1 MTPRAMS
8 RAVAI
13 LLVCLAA
20 LAGFVLG
27 RASAPRSA
35 HVDMPELPA
44 RDAAPVVGAR
54 ALELA
59 RIKRVA
65 VRVGSDDIVVGARRD
80 VESSLRNRLAAAGF
94 VVVPETEDH
103 DVVLQARIEGFHF
116 SAFDEFGA
124 GSELHV
130 VGVHAVE
137 VDGKVRLIPHDLWQA
152 DAMRLARKE
161 RLDAEA
167 LALSEELLQH
177 FLGAVDKAKSAR

>member
-1 MTPRAMS
+1 MS

-27 RASAPRSA
+27 RSTAPRQA
-35 HVDMPELPA
+35 NPDMPEPSV
-44 RDAAPVVGAR
+44 RGEAPVVGAR

-65 VRVGSDDIVVGARRD
+65 VRVGSDDIVAGARRD
-80 VESSLRNRLAAAGF
+80 VEAVLRNRLAAAGF
-94 VVVPETEDH
+94 VIVAESEQPDAVV
-103 DVVLQARIEGFHF
+103 QARIEGFHF

-124 GSELHV
+124 GSELHL
-130 VGVHAVE
+130 VGVHTVE
-137 VDGKVRLIPHDLWQA
+137 VDGAVRLIPHDIWQA
-152 DAMRLARKE
+152 DAMRLARKD

-167 LALSEELLQH
+167 LALTEELLQH
-177 FLGAVDKAKSAR
+177 FLGAVDKSKSAR

>member
-1 MTPRAMS
+1 MS
-8 RAVAI
+8 RAVVI

-27 RASAPRSA
+27 RTTASRVSA
-35 HVDMPELPA
+35 VDMPELPA
-44 RDAAPVVGAR
+44 RREAPAVGAR

-65 VRVGSDDIVVGARRD
+65 VRVGSDDIVAGARRD
-80 VESSLRNRLAAAGF
+80 VEASLRNRLAAAGF
-94 VVVPETEDH
+94 TVVAESEEH
-103 DVVLQARIEGFHF
+103 DVVVQVRVEGFHF

-124 GSELHV
+124 GSEIHI

-137 VDGKVRLIPHDLWQA
+137 VDGAVRLIPHDIWQA
-152 DAMRLARKE
+152 DAMRLARKD

-167 LALSEELLQH
+167 LSLTEELLRH
-177 FLGAVDKAKSAR
+177 FLGAVEKARSAR

>member
-1 MTPRAMS
+1 MS

-13 LLVCLAA
+13 LLVCLSAA
-20 LAGFVLG
+20 VGFVLG
-27 RASAPRSA
+27 RSTAPRTA
-35 HVDMPELPA
+35 RVEMPELPA
-44 RDAAPVVGAR
+44 RGEAPAVGAR

-65 VRVGSDDIVVGARRD
+65 LRVGSDDVVAGARRD
-80 VESSLRNRLAAAGF
+80 VETSLRNRLAAAGF
-94 VVVPETEDH
+94 AVVAESEEH
-103 DVVLQARIEGFHF
+103 DVVIQARIEGFHF

-124 GSELHV
+124 GSEMHV

-137 VDGKVRLIPHDLWQA
+137 VDGAVRMIPHDIWQA

-161 RLDAEA
+161 RMDAEA